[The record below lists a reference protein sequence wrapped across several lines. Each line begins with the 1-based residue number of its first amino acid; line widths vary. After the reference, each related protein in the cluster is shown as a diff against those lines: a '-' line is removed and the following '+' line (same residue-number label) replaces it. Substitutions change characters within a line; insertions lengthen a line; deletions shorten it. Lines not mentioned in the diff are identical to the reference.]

1 MPEPQAHTVKLR
13 GPGPDDLR
21 AFEHVLSVLIPWRR
35 NNPDVNPQPTNGS
48 PSRIE
53 LDPEERHGVL
63 LSVCRYSRCPQPSAV
78 EIGEMTGEL
87 AEAWVALTV
96 LPTRS

>member
-13 GPGPDDLR
+13 GPGPHDLR

-35 NNPDVNPQPTNGS
+35 NNPEAHPEPVPGS

-53 LDPEERHGVL
+53 LDPEDRHGVL
-63 LSVCRYSRCPQPSAV
+63 LSVSRYSPNPQPSTG

-87 AEAWVALTV
+87 AEAWVALTMV
-96 LPTRS
+96 PTSS